1 MSVILV
7 RKEFV
12 GDATFDKLKL
22 WVIPVTTKFEE
33 RSHIFN
39 LLVDTGAQRTVINT
53 AVSEILGLKV
63 GSESVEG
70 IGVTGKDR
78 YFSAKLNLEIG
89 SISFLDQNVLVGSSL
104 PGIYNRYEISGI
116 LGADVLQLLYL
127 KIDYP
132 KKLLEIERLTTYY

>member
-12 GDATFDKLKL
+12 GDATFDRLKL

-33 RSHIFN
+33 RSHTFN
-39 LLVDTGAQRTVINT
+39 FLVDTGSQRTVIDT
-53 AVSEILGLKV
+53 VVSKIIDLKV
-63 GSESVEG
+63 GRESVEG
-70 IGVTGKDR
+70 VGVTGKER

-89 SISFLDQNVLVGSSL
+89 PISFLDQNVLVAISL
-104 PGIYNRYEISGI
+104 PGIYSRYQIDGI
-116 LGADVLQLLYL
+116 LGADVLQSLYL

-132 KKLLEIERLTTYY
+132 KSFWK

>member
-22 WVIPVTTKFEE
+22 WVIPVTIKFEE
-33 RSHIFN
+33 RSHTFN
-39 LLVDTGAQRTVINT
+39 LLVDTGAQRTLIDTV
-53 AVSEILGLKV
+53 VSKIIGLEVGLKPV
-63 GSESVEG
+63 KG
-70 IGVTGKDR
+70 IGLTGKDR
-78 YFSAKLNLEIG
+78 YLSAKVNLEIG

>member
-39 LLVDTGAQRTVINT
+39 LLVDTGAQRTVIDT
-53 AVSEILGLKV
+53 TVSKIIGLKV
-63 GSESVEG
+63 DSESVEG
-70 IGVTGKDR
+70 IGVTGKER
-78 YFSAKLNLEIG
+78 YFSAKVNLEIG
-89 SISFLDQNVLVGSSL
+89 SISFLDQNVLVGSL
-104 PGIYNRYEISGI
+104 PGICSRYEISGI
-116 LGADVLQLLYL
+116 LGADVLQSLYL

>member
-39 LLVDTGAQRTVINT
+39 LLVDTGAQRTVIDT
-53 AVSEILGLKV
+53 TVSKIIGLKV
-63 GSESVEG
+63 DSESVEG
-70 IGVTGKDR
+70 IGVTGKER
-78 YFSAKLNLEIG
+78 YFSAKVNLEIG
-89 SISFLDQNVLVGSSL
+89 SISFLDQNVLVGSL
-104 PGIYNRYEISGI
+104 PGICSRYEISGI